1 MSDKSPSGN
10 SSRTP
15 SAGQR
20 NGISRGAG
28 VLVSLVTAAIV
39 FGAGMAIL
47 PKAQSPAP
55 PPAII
60 IPPPPP
66 PPAPPAEAA
75 GGQGEAG
82 GAGGEG
88 GAAAGG
94 QAGGAEAVPP
104 PEFADDAKP
113 AAADDAAPPAA
124 AEAAPAENTDG
135 GEDNIADC
143 ALPDKDMAREAWR
156 RNWPTICAVGDT
168 GKGFILIPVKG
179 SVQNAVVELK
189 RKPVREARV
198 SLPQAESQLTL
209 KLYKLKK
216 LGFKDLKVGPID
228 ESAGTGTR
236 LRVRLM
242 PGAGDPVFDV
252 KDGYAK
258 ITVASPD
265 KSEKADRSDK
275 D

>member
-1 MSDKSPSGN
+1 MSDKSPSG
-10 SSRTP
+10 SS
-15 SAGQR
+15 
-20 NGISRGAG
+20 GISRGAG
-28 VLVSLVTAAIV
+28 VLISLFTAAIV
-39 FGAGMAIL
+39 FGGGMSML
-47 PKAQSPAP
+47 PRPQPPAP
-55 PPAII
+55 PPTVT
-60 IPPPPP
+60 PPPPP
-66 PPAPPAEAA
+66 PPAAA
-75 GGQGEAG
+75 SGGTDGKAGESGQGGQGG
-82 GAGGEG
+82 DVGQ
-88 GAAAGG
+88 AAAGG
-94 QAGGAEAVPP
+94 QVGPGDAATP
-104 PEFADDAKP
+104 PEFADEPKP
-113 AAADDAAPPAA
+113 AAAAGEAPTPAA
-124 AEAAPAENTDG
+124 QADNADG
-135 GEDNIADC
+135 GEDNSADC
-143 ALPDKDMAREAWR
+143 ALPEKDMAREAWR
-156 RNWPTICAVGDT
+156 RNWPTICTIADT

-179 SVQNAVVELK
+179 PVQNAVVELK

-258 ITVASPD
+258 ITVATPD
-265 KSEKADRSDK
+265 KSEKPDK

>member
-1 MSDKSPSGN
+1 MSDKSPSG
-10 SSRTP
+10 SP
-15 SAGQR
+15 
-20 NGISRGAG
+20 GISRGLG
-28 VLVSLVTAAIV
+28 VLISLFTAAIV
-39 FGAGMAIL
+39 FGGGMAIL
-47 PKAQSPAP
+47 PQQRSPAP
-55 PPAII
+55 PPTVT
-60 IPPPPP
+60 PPPPP
-66 PPAPPAEAA
+66 PPVAPPAEAA
-75 GGQGEAG
+75 GGQG

-88 GAAAGG
+88 GQGGEVAAPGG
-94 QAGGAEAVPP
+94 HDGAADAATP
-104 PEFADDAKP
+104 PEFADDGK
-113 AAADDAAPPAA
+113 AAADAEAPAAAPPA
-124 AEAAPAENTDG
+124 ENGDG
-135 GEDNIADC
+135 GEDNSADC
-143 ALPDKDMAREAWR
+143 ALPEKDMAREAWR
-156 RNWPTICAVGDT
+156 RNWPTICALADS

-179 SVQNAVVELK
+179 PVQNAVVELK

-258 ITVASPD
+258 ITVATPD
-265 KSEKADRSDK
+265 KSEKPDKSDK

>member
-1 MSDKSPSGN
+1 MSDKSPSG
-10 SSRTP
+10 SP
-15 SAGQR
+15 
-20 NGISRGAG
+20 GISRGAG
-28 VLVSLVTAAIV
+28 VLISLFTAAIV
-39 FGAGMAIL
+39 FGGGMAIL
-47 PKAQSPAP
+47 PRPQPPAP
-55 PPAII
+55 PPTVTA
-60 IPPPPP
+60 PPPPP
-66 PPAPPAEAA
+66 PTAPPAEAA
-75 GGQGEAG
+75 GGKG
-82 GAGGEG
+82 GAGGQG
-88 GAAAGG
+88 GQSDQAGEAAGG
-94 QAGGAEAVPP
+94 GQGGSADAATP
-104 PEFADDAKP
+104 PEFADEARPATADGEAP
-113 AAADDAAPPAA
+113 AA
-124 AEAAPAENTDG
+124 AAPAENGDG

-143 ALPDKDMAREAWR
+143 ALPEKDMAREAWR
-156 RNWPTICAVGDT
+156 RNWPTICAIADT

-179 SVQNAVVELK
+179 PVQNAVVELK

-198 SLPQAESQLTL
+198 NLPQAESQLTL

-258 ITVASPD
+258 ITVATPDKPD
-265 KSEKADRSDK
+265 KSDK

>member
-1 MSDKSPSGN
+1 MSNKTPSGSSSTSERN
-10 SSRTP
+10 DVSRTV
-15 SAGQR
+15 
-20 NGISRGAG
+20 G
-28 VLVSLVTAAIV
+28 VLISLFTAALV
-39 FGAGMAIL
+39 FGGGMAIL
-47 PKAQSPAP
+47 PRPQPPAPPPTVTPPAP
-55 PPAII
+55 PPA
-60 IPPPPP
+60 PT
-66 PPAPPAEAA
+66 APPAQAT
-75 GGQGEAG
+75 GGQGGQGAEAG
-82 GAGGEG
+82 QGGQAGQGEEA
-88 GAAAGG
+88 GAAAG
-94 QAGGAEAVPP
+94 QAGTADAGTP
-104 PEFADDAKP
+104 PEFADDTKA
-113 AAADDAAPPAA
+113 AAADGAAP
-124 AEAAPAENTDG
+124 APAENADG
-135 GEDNIADC
+135 GEDNSADC
-143 ALPDKDMAREAWR
+143 ALPEKDMAREAWR
-156 RNWPTICAVGDT
+156 RNWPTICALADS

-179 SVQNAVVELK
+179 PVQNAVVELK

-258 ITVASPD
+258 ITVATPD
-265 KSEKADRSDK
+265 KSEKPDKSDK

>member
-10 SSRTP
+10 GSRTP
-15 SAGQR
+15 PAGQR

-28 VLVSLVTAAIV
+28 ILVSLVTAGIV
-39 FGAGMAIL
+39 FGAGVAIL
-47 PKAQSPAP
+47 PKPQPPTP
-55 PPAII
+55 PPTVA
-60 IPPPPP
+60 PP
-66 PPAPPAEAA
+66 PPAPPVEAA
-75 GGQGEAG
+75 GGRGGDGAG
-82 GAGGEG
+82 GAAGEG
-88 GAAAGG
+88 GSAAGG
-94 QAGGAEAVPP
+94 QTGGTEAVPP

-113 AAADDAAPPAA
+113 AAADASPAA
-124 AEAAPAENTDG
+124 TGEPAPAENADG

-143 ALPDKDMAREAWR
+143 ALPEKDMAREAWR
-156 RNWPTICAVGDT
+156 RNWPTICTVADT

-216 LGFKDLKVGPID
+216 LGFKDLKVGPVD

-258 ITVASPD
+258 ITVSSPD
-265 KSEKADRSDK
+265 KAEKPDKSDK

>member
-1 MSDKSPSGN
+1 MSDKSPSG
-10 SSRTP
+10 SP
-15 SAGQR
+15 
-20 NGISRGAG
+20 GISRGAG
-28 VLVSLVTAAIV
+28 VLISLFTAAIV
-39 FGAGMAIL
+39 FGGGMAIL
-47 PKAQSPAP
+47 PRPQPPAP
-55 PPAII
+55 PPTVTA
-60 IPPPPP
+60 PPPPP
-66 PPAPPAEAA
+66 PAAPPAEAA
-75 GGQGEAG
+75 GGKGGSGGQGGQTDQAG
-82 GAGGEG
+82 E
-88 GAAAGG
+88 AAGG
-94 QAGGAEAVPP
+94 GQGGSADAATP
-104 PEFADDAKP
+104 PEFADEARPAPADGEAP
-113 AAADDAAPPAA
+113 AA
-124 AEAAPAENTDG
+124 AAPAENGDG

-143 ALPDKDMAREAWR
+143 ALPEKDMAREAWR
-156 RNWPTICAVGDT
+156 RNWPTICAIADT

-179 SVQNAVVELK
+179 PVQNAVVELK

-198 SLPQAESQLTL
+198 NLPQAESQLTL

-258 ITVASPD
+258 ITVATPD
-265 KSEKADRSDK
+265 KADKADKADK